1 MGSCIIF
8 FLGLNPFYTVLGF
21 KLRKILCFYP
31 RMNKVLIIIII
42 IIIIIPV
49 KYTTAVGILQNAV
62 VNVSRN
68 C

>member
-8 FLGLNPFYTVLGF
+8 FLGLDPFYTVLGF

-31 RMNKVLIIIII
+31 RINKVL

>member
-8 FLGLNPFYTVLGF
+8 FLGLDPFYTVLGF

-31 RMNKVLIIIII
+31 RINKVLM

-49 KYTTAVGILQNAV
+49 KYTNAVGILQNAV

>member
-8 FLGLNPFYTVLGF
+8 FLGLDPFYTVLGF
-21 KLRKILCFYP
+21 KLRKILCFYS
-31 RMNKVLIIIII
+31 RINKVLM

-49 KYTTAVGILQNAV
+49 KYTNAVGILQNAV